1 MIKASNFIEAPNLKD
16 LPWLI
21 HGFGLRDSEHPPGL
35 TTIRQIHS
43 NIVVDAANLISEGDA
58 LISNRPGVTVGVK
71 TADCVPILLVDP
83 ITRSVAA
90 IHAGWRGTA
99 ARILPAAIREL
110 AARWGVD
117 PEDLRA
123 AIGPAIGGC
132 CYGVS
137 AEVARQFG
145 PWVSELKD
153 VSGPVRVDL
162 SSVNGIQLR
171 QAGVRDVWRSG
182 ECTFCAPERFYS
194 FRRERERAG
203 RMMSFAGVVG

>member
-1 MIKASNFIEAPNLKD
+1 MMVKAPNFED
-16 LPWLI
+16 LAWLV
-21 HGFGLRDSEHPPGL
+21 HGFGLRDSEPPPGL

-43 NIVVDAANLISEGDA
+43 NIVVDAANPIPEGDA
-58 LISNRPGVTVGVK
+58 LISNRAGVMVGVK
-71 TADCVPILLVDP
+71 TADCVPILLADP
-83 ITRSVAA
+83 VTRSVAA

-99 ARILPAAIREL
+99 AQIVPAAIREL

-132 CYGVS
+132 CYEVS
-137 AEVARQFG
+137 AEVARQFA

-153 VSGPVRVDL
+153 VSRPVRVDL
-162 SSVNGIQLR
+162 SSVNEIQLR

-182 ECTFCAPERFYS
+182 ECTFCQAERFFS

-203 RMMSFAGVVG
+203 RMMSFAGERAR